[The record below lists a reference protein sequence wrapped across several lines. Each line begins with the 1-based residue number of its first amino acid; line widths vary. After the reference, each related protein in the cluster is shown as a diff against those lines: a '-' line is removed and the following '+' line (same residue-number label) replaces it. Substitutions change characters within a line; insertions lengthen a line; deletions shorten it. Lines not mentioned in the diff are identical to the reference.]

1 MVSLTR
7 QQFLVVAEKRGI
19 LLLYN
24 KIIMKRVGAGMPLF
38 EKKTHFREE
47 IY

>member
-1 MVSLTR
+1 MVSLAR
-7 QQFLVVAEKRGI
+7 QQFLAVTEKRGI
-19 LLLYN
+19 LLLY
-24 KIIMKRVGAGMPLF
+24 IMKRVGAGMPLF